1 MCAPCEG
8 MRRRGCSL
16 PRAGL
21 APAHG
26 DGSRASQ
33 GPRPW
38 CPRAPGGL
46 SAAWPNRGG
55 LGSPSGPWL
64 PPVWEGG
71 SAQGPAVWL
80 ACLCQPSECVPS
92 ATLTPEEGGHEA
104 QSLPRAPWGSGPT
117 TGQGCRVGVHSLWTG
132 GGAPHHRGPAP
143 RLWAPLSPLRPRHC
157 HRSGTG
163 DHSRGRSET
172 NTCSRWTAQ
181 QRGSGVSGPGFAPC
195 VRVARRPVCPKPK
208 PHLQMGPS
216 MCSTGR
222 AWENQMSMI
231 SNNDNDQPPGESAR
245 CPRKDDSFSLFSH
258 KCRRVTHS
266 GSRTCAFAA
275 NLQLPRISC
284 GSPLGT

>member
-1 MCAPCEG
+1 MHPTGRALSSWSPKLWGSPGVLGGEWGSRPLTRGPSGCCEG
-8 MRRRGCSL
+8 TRRRGCSL

-71 SAQGPAVWL
+71 SSQGPAVWL
-80 ACLCQPSECVPS
+80 ACLCQPSERVPS
-92 ATLTPEEGGHEA
+92 ATLTPGDGGHEA

-216 MCSTGR
+216 MCSGWVQTLCRFCLCRGG
-222 AWENQMSMI
+222 ECS
-231 SNNDNDQPPGESAR
+231 SGLSPPLSSV
-245 CPRKDDSFSLFSH
+245 DVL
-258 KCRRVTHS
+258 
-266 GSRTCAFAA
+266 
-275 NLQLPRISC
+275 
-284 GSPLGT
+284 

>member
-1 MCAPCEG
+1 MHAPCEG

-33 GPRPW
+33 GPHPW

-80 ACLCQPSECVPS
+80 ACLCQPSERVPS
-92 ATLTPEEGGHEA
+92 ATLTPGDGGHEA

-132 GGAPHHRGPAP
+132 GGAPRHQGPAL
-143 RLWAPLSPLRPRHC
+143 RLWAPLSPLRPVIA
-157 HRSGTG
+157 TG
-163 DHSRGRSET
+163 AAPGATAVAARRQTPAVAGQLSNVARGSVAPGSHPVSVWPVDLSVPSLNLICKWDHQYARLGEPGRSE
-172 NTCSRWTAQ
+172 
-181 QRGSGVSGPGFAPC
+181 
-195 VRVARRPVCPKPK
+195 
-208 PHLQMGPS
+208 
-216 MCSTGR
+216 
-222 AWENQMSMI
+222 
-231 SNNDNDQPPGESAR
+231 
-245 CPRKDDSFSLFSH
+245 
-258 KCRRVTHS
+258 CR
-266 GSRTCAFAA
+266 
-275 NLQLPRISC
+275 
-284 GSPLGT
+284 